1 MQLEQASFE
10 DKMDVLIYWLLRAAP
25 HFSES
30 KNQEY
35 DKIRNRSEPSW
46 HGSLV
51 SVLVIIGSIDRSDI
65 ELSNAGSLFDLC

>member
-10 DKMDVLIYWLLRAAP
+10 DKMDVLIYSLLRAAP

-30 KNQEY
+30 KNQED